1 MIIEKNKPRWVSK
14 RRLISLLNDSE
25 LKQNIISIEAIKSE
39 KIKGV
44 KGLGSFG
51 DVNKKVVI
59 VESKDFSLFIGLP
72 FPFKEK
78 SFDSIKGLLEILNKD
93 ITVGVLFFE
102 LGSWVSGIVKY
113 KKVLI
118 SKRGSRYIRGK
129 HKAGGQSQRRFDR
142 NREKWIY
149 LFLSS

>member
-51 DVNKKVVI
+51 DVNK
-59 VESKDFSLFIGLP
+59 
-72 FPFKEK
+72 
-78 SFDSIKGLLEILNKD
+78 
-93 ITVGVLFFE
+93 
-102 LGSWVSGIVKY
+102 
-113 KKVLI
+113 
-118 SKRGSRYIRGK
+118 
-129 HKAGGQSQRRFDR
+129 
-142 NREKWIY
+142 
-149 LFLSS
+149 